1 MTISEN
7 ALKFEVIC
15 KGKQVNYFGVTLY
28 VPKGFKWVAMDKD
41 GTIYAYTHKPLALHE
56 TFALPAGLWEGHTEI
71 IGFAD
76 KYKGNWRKSRIK
88 ASHLPKV
95 KSHVRT

>member
-15 KGKQVNYFGVTLY
+15 KGKHVKYFGVTLY
-28 VPKGFKWVAMDKD
+28 VPKGFKWVAMDQD
-41 GTIYAYTHKPLALHE
+41 GTIYAYTHKPRAQHE

-71 IGFAD
+71 IGFAN

-88 ASHLPKV
+88 VNHLPKV
-95 KSHVRT
+95 KSYVRT